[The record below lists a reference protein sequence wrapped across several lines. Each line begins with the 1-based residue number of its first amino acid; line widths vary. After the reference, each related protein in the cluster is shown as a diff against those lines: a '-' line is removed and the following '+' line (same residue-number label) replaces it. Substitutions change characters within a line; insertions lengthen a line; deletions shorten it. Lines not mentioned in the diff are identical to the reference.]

1 MSQEEINEV
10 AKVVAENAVKAIVNN
25 TLFCT
30 KAMLTSDEAAAYLGI
45 SKQYL
50 YKLTSG
56 RKMPF
61 YKPMGKVVYFDR
73 AELEAWIRENR
84 ISTESELNG
93 EAQAYC
99 IKKGGA
105 I

>member
-1 MSQEEINEV
+1 MSQDEIKEV
-10 AKVVAENAVKAIVNN
+10 ANVVAEKAVNTMVNN
-25 TLFCT
+25 TIYCT

-45 SKQYL
+45 TKSYL
-50 YKLTSG
+50 YKLTN
-56 RKMPF
+56 RHEIPF
-61 YKPMGKVVYFDR
+61 YKPLGKVIYFDR
-73 AELEAWIRENR
+73 TELEAWIRNAR
-84 ISTESELNG
+84 VATASEVRG